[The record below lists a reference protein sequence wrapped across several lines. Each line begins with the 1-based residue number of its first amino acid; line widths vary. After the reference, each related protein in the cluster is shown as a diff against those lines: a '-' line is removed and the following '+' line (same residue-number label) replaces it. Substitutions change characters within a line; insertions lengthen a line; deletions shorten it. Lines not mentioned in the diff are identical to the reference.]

1 MKIDFLKP
9 VEPAG
14 SIKATIHKNG
24 KMGFSKSASKK
35 FGLDEGR
42 FMQVGI
48 NSENKNDENLY
59 VVVKKFDDGE
69 SLKVLKAGQYHYLNS
84 KALFDMLKID
94 YKHKKIIY
102 DVEDFE
108 YNGVVLY
115 KFVKRELDR
124 DSVGKNKNNDT
135 SKSSNP
141 DESEESRLNEERNY

>member
-35 FGLDEGR
+35 FELDEGK
-42 FMQVGI
+42 FMQIGI
-48 NSENKNDENLY
+48 NSEDKNDENLY
-59 VVVKKFDDGE
+59 VVVKKFDNGE

-94 YKHKKIIY
+94 YRHKKIIY

-108 YNGVVLY
+108 YNGVEMY

-124 DSVGKNKNNDT
+124 DTSDRNKSNDT
-135 SKSSNP
+135 SKAGNP
-141 DESEESRLNEERNY
+141 DEQEESGTNEERNY